1 MKNLAIL
8 IGFAA
13 AFLLVLGLST
23 GDAQTIGLASV
34 GVALAVTTWLSAR
47 MSRFLM
53 IFAAIFGAEFVIF
66 GSVYMLDANAFWPA
80 ALADFVP
87 PESLPI
93 TVGIFGIVVYA
104 ISFIPGIANS
114 PSQDLTS
121 PLWENF

>member
-53 IFAAIFGAEFVIF
+53 IFAAIFGAEFIIF

-80 ALADFVP
+80 ALAEHFRNP
-87 PESLPI
+87 APELAQE
-93 TVGIFGIVVYA
+93 TLDAGQW
-104 ISFIPGIANS
+104 
-114 PSQDLTS
+114 QDALAQNAAR
-121 PLWENF
+121 W